1 MFLNKRKAIFLIS
14 VFSLIFILTINQV
27 KSQEIKIITGSA
39 IVTDGDSIK
48 INNNRIR
55 LVGIDAPEINQKCIA
70 KEYGGEYPC
79 GKWSKSAL
87 ENFVEESYV
96 TCFYDE
102 LDQYK
107 RILGVCYRGNKNS
120 VAVKKKVKGLE
131 LNSHMVRLGNAVA
144 YKKYSS
150 RYIDDEKHA
159 IENKYGMWKGEFEM
173 PWDYRKSIKN

>member
-96 TCFYDE
+96 TCF
-102 LDQYK
+102 
-107 RILGVCYRGNKNS
+107 
-120 VAVKKKVKGLE
+120 
-131 LNSHMVRLGNAVA
+131 
-144 YKKYSS
+144 
-150 RYIDDEKHA
+150 
-159 IENKYGMWKGEFEM
+159 
-173 PWDYRKSIKN
+173 